1 MSTATRF
8 TLLGLFL
15 SVLAAC
21 NQKEPKSQL
30 DLVEMDI
37 ATLQQGYQAGTWTVS
52 EVVTAYL
59 TRIDT
64 IDHSG
69 PTLASVLAVHPEAM
83 RIADSLDQV
92 PPAQRGPLHGVPILL
107 KDNIDTDDLP
117 TTAGYRAL
125 EGSIP
130 TKDSGCVGK
139 TIKAEVWVP
148 ALVLETKCTVSIQD
162 NAS

>member
-1 MSTATRF
+1 MSIVNRF
-8 TLLGLFL
+8 ALLGLSL
-15 SVLAAC
+15 LVLAGC
-21 NQKEPKSQL
+21 TQKEQKNQL

-92 PPAQRGPLHGVPILL
+92 PPSERGPLHGVPILL
-107 KDNIDTDDLP
+107 KDNIDTYDLP
-117 TTAGYRAL
+117 TTAGSRAL
-125 EGSIP
+125 AGSIP
-130 TKDSGCVGK
+130 AKDSEVARKLRAAGAVILGK
-139 TIKAEVWVP
+139 ANHSE
-148 ALVLETKCTVSIQD
+148 
-162 NAS
+162 